1 MQKKREEYICLAKI
15 IQPHAHFNLFHI
27 STRWSLA
34 VFSPLTLFPSHWIVE
49 KLKQF
54 RNMSDNNSND
64 NFFGDPQGQLE
75 TGENGDKLG
84 DNQVDTTG
92 GASNE
97 PMNEDADI
105 LDIKNRVKGMDE
117 EAARLL
123 QLQNE
128 MEQQMK
134 STSSPT
140 AS

>member
-1 MQKKREEYICLAKI
+1 
-15 IQPHAHFNLFHI
+15 
-27 STRWSLA
+27 
-34 VFSPLTLFPSHWIVE
+34 
-49 KLKQF
+49 
-54 RNMSDNNSND
+54 MSENNSND
-64 NFFGDPQGQLE
+64 NFFSDSLAAAAAAAAANE
-75 TGENGDKLG
+75 LGENGNQ
-84 DNQVDTTG
+84 NQVDNTAG
-92 GASNE
+92 VGISQE

-140 AS
+140 ASKITSTFLDFSLEPKLIRNKNI

>member
-1 MQKKREEYICLAKI
+1 
-15 IQPHAHFNLFHI
+15 
-27 STRWSLA
+27 
-34 VFSPLTLFPSHWIVE
+34 
-49 KLKQF
+49 
-54 RNMSDNNSND
+54 MSENND
-64 NFFGDPQGQLE
+64 NFFGDPQLHGGGGGDG
-75 TGENGDKLG
+75 TENGAKLS

-92 GASNE
+92 GLVGAISQE

-105 LDIKNRVKGMDE
+105 LDIKQRVKGMDE

-140 AS
+140 ASKHYPINQ

>member
-1 MQKKREEYICLAKI
+1 
-15 IQPHAHFNLFHI
+15 
-27 STRWSLA
+27 
-34 VFSPLTLFPSHWIVE
+34 
-49 KLKQF
+49 
-54 RNMSDNNSND
+54 MSDNNSND

-75 TGENGDKLG
+75 TGENGDGLGKLS